1 ALALEQPEIV
11 DGCYR
16 LANTADG
23 GETHRCATEHP
34 DWHLDHS
41 RAGELVLVGRSGEA
55 FADPYNPRLLALR
68 GDHGGP
74 GQQSIPLAIAGGP
87 GRARAPIGGAHSQTL
102 AAANPA
108 LGATAAW
115 LLGVRPSRYVGGKP
129 VPASLSGRIL
139 REAFEEAPRE

>member
-74 GQQSIPLAIAGGP
+74 GQQSIPIVIASGSP
-87 GRARAPIGGAHSQTL
+87 PIRTQIIVAPSSTIAAQNPHLPPPPAH
-102 AAANPA
+102 PF
-108 LGATAAW
+108 
-115 LLGVRPSRYVGGKP
+115 
-129 VPASLSGRIL
+129 SLR
-139 REAFEEAPRE
+139 